1 MPHSTITMNTTQ
13 NTQNIAGAHSR
24 HSFDRTTR
32 ITTRG
37 YPHRRRIWRTPA
49 PQHAIVTRNH
59 TSVLSQRQGPQHTL
73 GRRHRPS
80 HCFRRTDFHQ
90 RRRHKVDH
98 MQVPVAPKE
107 YSNSRRSVWSG
118 PSESDTIHA
127 FRLHNRGTRDR
138 RSIAQRERTRVRR
151 LISPVD
157 NIGLPRLYRC
167 GICRLR
173 HQTNHLHTA
182 RINTSECTRTLTERD
197 KPPGRTIHN
206 ISCHT
211 TGSIM
216 YMDVHHDVRIPWHR
230 GEPHTR

>member
-1 MPHSTITMNTTQ
+1 MHATQ
-13 NTQNIAGAHSR
+13 NQHDIAGAHSR
-24 HSFDRTTR
+24 HSFDRATR
-32 ITTRG
+32 ITARG

-59 TSVLSQRQGPQHTL
+59 TSVLSHRQGPQHAL
-73 GRRHRPS
+73 GRRHWPS

-98 MQVPVAPKE
+98 VQVPVAPKE
-107 YSNSRRSVWSG
+107 YSNSRRSMWSG

-167 GICRLR
+167 GIRNV
-173 HQTNHLHTA
+173 HAMPMNTTHHTCGPK
-182 RINTSECTRTLTERD
+182 RVRERGTVKLLVYDCPGYTINPRAPRGLF
-197 KPPGRTIHN
+197 KPLAELPLSWQST
-206 ISCHT
+206 
-211 TGSIM
+211 
-216 YMDVHHDVRIPWHR
+216 
-230 GEPHTR
+230 